1 MIEAILEQW
10 PLWGLTHRKPAL
22 ADVSALPRGMTNQ
35 CWRLHLPE
43 QQVVVRVHADNSV
56 VLDIDREREYRL
68 QRWAVSHGLA
78 PRVLYRARNDAYWL
92 MEFVDGR
99 CAKPESDLLSLAHA
113 MNSLHSHPPPEGV
126 TGWRLAD
133 KTGAYWAAL
142 EQQGV
147 ELLSL
152 KTDLQQL
159 ALIQSVASLHVCHMD
174 TNPDNWRLTTQGW
187 KLLDW
192 EYATVG
198 SRLWDLAG
206 FAQACELSPPQIR
219 QWCQLFHVEPDSW
232 PWRWAR
238 WQLRYLAELWF
249 GVQNINTGR
258 ALECSL
264 QQLLEDG
271 IRLQSAQ

>member
-10 PLWGLTHRKPAL
+10 PLWGLTHRKPAST
-22 ADVSALPRGMTNQ
+22 DVSALPLGMTNQ
-35 CWRLHLPE
+35 CWHLHLPE
-43 QQVVVRVHADNSV
+43 QQVVVRVHADNSAS
-56 VLDIDREREYRL
+56 LDINREREYQL
-68 QRWAVSHGLA
+68 QRWAAGHGLA

-92 MEFVDGR
+92 MEFIDGR
-99 CAKPESDLLSLAHA
+99 RAEPESDLLSLAHA
-113 MNSLHSHPPPEGV
+113 MKTLHGLMPPKDVG
-126 TGWRLAD
+126 GWRLAD
-133 KTGAYWAAL
+133 KTWVYWAAL
-142 EQQGV
+142 EQQGA

-152 KTDLQQL
+152 KADLQQL
-159 ALIQSVASLHVCHMD
+159 ALIQPVASLHVCHMD

-206 FAQACELSPPQIR
+206 FAQACCLSPQQTR
-219 QWCQLFHVEPDSW
+219 HWCQLFHVEPDSW
-232 PWRWAR
+232 QWRWAT

-249 GVQNINTGR
+249 GLQGIQTGA
-258 ALECSL
+258 ALERSL